1 MEAGPIRRLFLC
13 DVPFY
18 NFGMSVHSPALQT
31 LTIASRQFTPP
42 NMSQFIAQTLKNIP
56 GVDPRLPQRAQAF
69 SALNDGPA
77 ETAARLAGL
86 VQQDHAKDDSP
97 L

>member
-1 MEAGPIRRLFLC
+1 
-13 DVPFY
+13 
-18 NFGMSVHSPALQT
+18 
-31 LTIASRQFTPP
+31 
-42 NMSQFIAQTLKNIP
+42 MSQFIAQTLKNIP
-56 GVDPRLPQRAQAF
+56 GVDPRLAQRAQAF

-86 VQQDHAKDDSP
+86 VQKDQAKDDSP

>member
-1 MEAGPIRRLFLC
+1 MQPTTTTLDETFLSTTQ
-13 DVPFY
+13 VSLSQSAQRPL
-18 NFGMSVHSPALQT
+18 V
-31 LTIASRQFTPP
+31 LTPRRQFTSPS
-42 NMSQFIAQTLKNIP
+42 MSQFIAQTLKNIP
-56 GVDPRLPQRAQAF
+56 GVDPRVAQRSQAF

-86 VQQDHAKDDSP
+86 VQKEHAKDDSP

>member
-1 MEAGPIRRLFLC
+1 
-13 DVPFY
+13 
-18 NFGMSVHSPALQT
+18 
-31 LTIASRQFTPP
+31 
-42 NMSQFIAQTLKNIP
+42 MSQFIAQTLKNIP